1 MLFCFMTMKL
11 LKLLQI
17 NFFLVFFSALFFSCV
32 IPEKNCSQFKVGEFN
47 FESKT
52 ESGIYS
58 SRSVRNDSIE
68 IEFFGSSIDTSKI
81 TWVSEC
87 EYILRKLRPKTLSEE
102 KAISVKIINTS
113 EKGYLFEYS
122 FVGDKENRARGNA
135 FKVD

>member
-1 MLFCFMTMKL
+1 MTMKL

-17 NFFLVFFSALFFSCV
+17 NFFLVFFLVLFFSCV
-32 IPEKNCSQFKVGEFN
+32 LPEKNCSQFKVGEFN
-47 FESKT
+47 FKSKT

>member
-1 MLFCFMTMKL
+1 MTMKL
-11 LKLLQI
+11 LKLLPI

-32 IPEKNCSQFKVGEFN
+32 LPEKNCSQFKVGEFN

>member
-1 MLFCFMTMKL
+1 MKL

>member
-1 MLFCFMTMKL
+1 MTMKL

-17 NFFLVFFSALFFSCV
+17 NFFLVFFSAHFFSCV

-58 SRSVRNDSIE
+58 SKSVRNDSIE

-87 EYILRKLRPKTLSEE
+87 EYILRKLKPKTLSEE

>member
-1 MLFCFMTMKL
+1 MTMKL

-87 EYILRKLRPKTLSEE
+87 EYILRKLRPKTLSDE

>member
-1 MLFCFMTMKL
+1 MTMKL

-17 NFFLVFFSALFFSCV
+17 NFFLVLFSVLFFSCV

-52 ESGIYS
+52 ESGIYN

-68 IEFFGSSIDTSKI
+68 IEFFGTSIDTSKI
-81 TWVSEC
+81 TWVSDC
-87 EYILRKLRPKTLSEE
+87 EYLLRKLRPKTLSEE

-135 FKVD
+135 SKVD

>member
-1 MLFCFMTMKL
+1 MTMKL

-17 NFFLVFFSALFFSCV
+17 NFFLVFFAALFFSCV

>member
-1 MLFCFMTMKL
+1 MTMKL

-17 NFFLVFFSALFFSCV
+17 NFFLVIFSALFFSCV
-32 IPEKNCSQFKVGEFN
+32 LPEKNCSQFKIGEFN

-81 TWVSEC
+81 TCVSEC

>member
-1 MLFCFMTMKL
+1 MTMKL

-17 NFFLVFFSALFFSCV
+17 NFFLVFFSLLFFSCDL
-32 IPEKNCSQFKVGEFN
+32 PEKNCSQFKVGEFN

-87 EYILRKLRPKTLSEE
+87 EYILRKLKPKTLSEE

-122 FVGDKENRARGNA
+122 FVGDKENRARGHA

>member
-1 MLFCFMTMKL
+1 MKL

-17 NFFLVFFSALFFSCV
+17 NFFLVFFAALFFSCV

-68 IEFFGSSIDTSKI
+68 IEFFGTSIDTSKI

>member
-1 MLFCFMTMKL
+1 MKL
-11 LKLLQI
+11 LKPLQI
-17 NFFLVFFSALFFSCV
+17 NFFLVSFSLLLFSCV
-32 IPEKNCSQFKVGEFN
+32 IPDKNCSNFKIGEFN

-52 ESGIYS
+52 ENGVYN
-58 SRSVRNDSIE
+58 SRTIRNDSME
-68 IEFFGSSIDTSKI
+68 IEFFGSSIDTSRI

-102 KAISVKIINTS
+102 KAVSVKIINTS

-122 FVGDKENRARGNA
+122 FVGDKKNRARGNA

>member
-1 MLFCFMTMKL
+1 MTMKL
-11 LKLLQI
+11 LKLLQV
-17 NFFLVFFSALFFSCV
+17 NFFLVFLSALFFSCV

-58 SRSVRNDSIE
+58 SKSVRHDSIE

>member
-1 MLFCFMTMKL
+1 MTMKL

-17 NFFLVFFSALFFSCV
+17 NFFLVLFSVLFFSCV

-122 FVGDKENRARGNA
+122 FVGDNENRARGNA

>member
-1 MLFCFMTMKL
+1 MTMKP
-11 LKLLQI
+11 LKFLQI
-17 NFFLVFFSALFFSCV
+17 NFFLVFFSVLFFSCV
-32 IPEKNCSQFKVGEFN
+32 LPEKNCSQFKVGEFN

>member
-1 MLFCFMTMKL
+1 MTMKL

-17 NFFLVFFSALFFSCV
+17 NFFLVIFSALFFSCV
-32 IPEKNCSQFKVGEFN
+32 LPEKNCSQFKVGEFN

-122 FVGDKENRARGNA
+122 FVGDKENLSLIHI
-135 FKVD
+135 

>member
-1 MLFCFMTMKL
+1 MKL

-17 NFFLVFFSALFFSCV
+17 NFFLVFFSFFLSCV

-122 FVGDKENRARGNA
+122 FVGDKDNRARGSA

>member
-1 MLFCFMTMKL
+1 MTMKL

-87 EYILRKLRPKTLSEE
+87 EYILRKLKPKTLSEE

>member
-1 MLFCFMTMKL
+1 MTMKL

-52 ESGIYS
+52 ESGIYT
-58 SRSVRNDSIE
+58 SRSMRNDSIE

-87 EYILRKLRPKTLSEE
+87 EYILRKLRPQTLSDE

>member
-1 MLFCFMTMKL
+1 MKL

-32 IPEKNCSQFKVGEFN
+32 LPEKNCSQFKVGEFN

-87 EYILRKLRPKTLSEE
+87 EYILRKLKPKTLSEE
-102 KAISVKIINTS
+102 RAISVKIINTS

>member
-1 MLFCFMTMKL
+1 MTMKL

-17 NFFLVFFSALFFSCV
+17 NFFLVFFSLLFFSCV

-122 FVGDKENRARGNA
+122 FVGNKENRARGNA

>member
-1 MLFCFMTMKL
+1 MTMKL
-11 LKLLQI
+11 LKFLQI
-17 NFFLVFFSALFFSCV
+17 NFFLVFFSVLFFSCDL
-32 IPEKNCSQFKVGEFN
+32 PEKNCSQFKVGEFN

-135 FKVD
+135 LKVD

>member
-1 MLFCFMTMKL
+1 MTMKL

-87 EYILRKLRPKTLSEE
+87 EYILRKLKPKTLTEE

>member
-1 MLFCFMTMKL
+1 MKL
-11 LKLLQI
+11 LKPLQI
-17 NFFLVFFSALFFSCV
+17 NFFLVFFVLLLFSCV
-32 IPEKNCSQFKVGEFN
+32 IPEKNCSQFKIGEFN

-68 IEFFGSSIDTSKI
+68 IEFFGTSIDTSKI

-87 EYILRKLRPKTLSEE
+87 EYILRKLRPKSLSEE
-102 KAISVKIINTS
+102 KAVSVKIINTS
-113 EKGYLFEYS
+113 DKGYLFEYS

-135 FKVD
+135 FKIN

>member
-1 MLFCFMTMKL
+1 MTMKL

-58 SRSVRNDSIE
+58 SKSVRNDSIE